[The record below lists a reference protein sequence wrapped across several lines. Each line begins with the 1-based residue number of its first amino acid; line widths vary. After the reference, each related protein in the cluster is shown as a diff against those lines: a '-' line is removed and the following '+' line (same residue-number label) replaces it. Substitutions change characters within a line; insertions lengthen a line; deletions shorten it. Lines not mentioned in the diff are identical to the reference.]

1 MDRLA
6 GASLEP
12 HERRVLELLVR
23 SLQREFGS
31 DLRGIWLY
39 GSRARGE
46 PAGDDSDVDLIVVS
60 TRAARDDHLRAI
72 ELGTE
77 IALAEGANPA
87 LFSIKLFDPEYV
99 AQRRQIDSFFMRE
112 VDRDKVVLAGEP

>member
-6 GASLEP
+6 ETSFEP

-23 SLQREFGS
+23 SLEQEFGPH
-31 DLRGIWLY
+31 LRGIWLY

-46 PAGDDSDVDLIVVS
+46 PAGEDSDVDLIVVS
-60 TRAARDDHLRAI
+60 SRAAREHHLRAI
-72 ELGTE
+72 KLGTE
-77 IALAEGANPA
+77 IAIAEGTNPA

-99 AQRRQIDSFFMRE
+99 EQRRRIGSFFMRE
-112 VDRDKVVLAGEP
+112 VDRDKVVLSGEP

>member
-1 MDRLA
+1 MERLA
-6 GASLEP
+6 EASLEP
-12 HERRVLELLVR
+12 HERRVLELLVI
-23 SLQREFGS
+23 SLQREFAS

-46 PAGDDSDVDLIVVS
+46 PAEEDSDVDLIVVS
-60 TRAARDDHLRAI
+60 TRATRDDHLRAI
-72 ELGTE
+72 KLGTE
-77 IALAEGANPA
+77 VAMAEGVNPA

-99 AQRRQIDSFFMRE
+99 EQRRRVGSFFMRE